1 MIPNNLVTRYS
12 LSGCSFSAEHWLKFN
27 HQNNNI
33 PLWVQEKL
41 KDRDFQLELVA
52 TLVRYQKSLLHRKP
66 IFINAKAIDILLEQA
81 EVSEQH
87 QSILKSLL
95 KAVVEQN
102 TALYEHSP
110 VLPFSASIITAG
122 AKTGRD
128 TTKGASIQGLPKKYW
143 GAILKPPLGFSY
155 VLFDYVTQEPAIVAA
170 KSGAKDIQDMYI
182 KGDLYDALNQ
192 KVTEGHLERKQFKS
206 LFIKHMYGQRADA
219 IAEDLQLH
227 KARVQVWVAKLK
239 SIIKLLNSYLDMQLY
254 QAKKAGEVRSKDWRM
269 SVGKDCTDL
278 SLRNW
283 PVQACGADIMRRGC
297 LALEEAGFPVVLTNH
312 DAFLVKIKTTEISQQ
327 SALAIRILID
337 VSAEVLDGFRLKVK
351 AELTINNQ
359 IEENEHE

>member
-1 MIPNNLVTRYS
+1 MSNNLLTRYS

-33 PLWVQEKL
+33 PKWVQEKL
-41 KDRDFQLELVA
+41 KDQDYQLEHLA

-66 IFINAKAIDILLEQA
+66 IFINTKAIDILLEQA

-95 KAVVEQN
+95 KAVIEQKS
-102 TALYEHSP
+102 TLYEHSP
-110 VLPFSASIITAG
+110 VLPFSTTVITAG

-143 GAILKPPLGFSY
+143 EAILKPPLGFSY

-170 KSGAKDIQDMYI
+170 KSGAKDIQNMYI

-206 LFIKHMYGQRADA
+206 LFIKHLYGQRADA
-219 IAEDLQLH
+219 IAEGLQLH
-227 KARVQVWVAKLK
+227 KAQVQVWIARLK
-239 SIIKLLNSYLDMQLY
+239 TIIQLLNKFLDMQLY

-269 SVGKDCTDL
+269 LIGKDCTDL
-278 SLRNW
+278 SIRNW
-283 PVQACGADIMRRGC
+283 PVQACGADIMRRAC
-297 LALEEAGFPVVLTNH
+297 LALEKAGLPVLLTNH
-312 DAFLVKIKTTEISQQ
+312 DSFLIQIKTTDIDQQ
-327 SALAIRILID
+327 SALAYRILSDI
-337 VSAEVLDGFRLKVK
+337 SAEVLDGFKLKVK
-351 AELTINNQ
+351 TELVINNQ